1 MDENGQFL
9 HSKWCAE
16 KHIIVFKITE
26 SVTDNRKAGIL
37 NIFFADLYTNV

>member
-1 MDENGQFL
+1 MNENCQFL

-16 KHIIVFKITE
+16 KHIVVFKITE
-26 SVTDNRKAGIL
+26 SVADNRNTGIL